1 MRLLDFQRIAK
12 KMNNFAVVI
21 LTHGRPNK
29 VFTYSTLRKSG
40 YTGDIYLLVDDMDKC
55 MSEYIGIYGDKVL
68 SFSKSE
74 IAGTFDK
81 MDNFGN
87 MATVTYARNAVF
99 DVCRNAG
106 LKYICVMDDDY
117 TKIEYRITGDG
128 GYYAK
133 KANNCDSLF
142 GAYVDFLKESGV
154 CTICFSQGG
163 DFMGGGANQNVLS
176 GFKLKRKMMNVYF
189 FDVDKGLKF
198 SGMMNEDLTSSI
210 TNGVV
215 GKVILT
221 SLLNSVTQ
229 KETQSNPGGLT
240 DLYLEMGT
248 YVKSFYSV
256 IAAPSCVKIAAM
268 GESSVR
274 IHHSVSWKN
283 AVPKILRESVK
294 RAQ

>member
-1 MRLLDFQRIAK
+1 
-12 KMNNFAVVI
+12 MNKFAVVI

-29 VFTYSTLRKSG
+29 VFTHNRLRKSG

-55 MSEYIGIYGDKVL
+55 MNEYVSIYGDKVL

-74 IAGTFDK
+74 TAGSFDK

-87 MATVTYARNAVF
+87 MATVVYARNAVF
-99 DVCRNAG
+99 DVCKKAG

-117 TKIEYRITGDG
+117 QNIVYKITGDG
-128 GYYAK
+128 GYYSR
-133 KANNCDSLF
+133 KANNCDRLF
-142 GAYVDFLKESGV
+142 EVYIDFLKESGV
-154 CTICFSQGG
+154 HTVCFAQGG
-163 DFMGGGANQNVLS
+163 DFIGGAKNSKVTG
-176 GFKLKRKMMNVYF
+176 GFKHIRKMMNVYF
-189 FDVDKGLKF
+189 FDVDNGLKF

-215 GKVILT
+215 GRVILT
-221 SLLNSVTQ
+221 ALFNSVTQ
-229 KETQSNPGGLT
+229 KDTQSNPGGLT
-240 DLYLEMGT
+240 ELYLEMGT

-268 GESSVR
+268 GDSSLR
-274 IHHSVSWKN
+274 IHHRVSWKN

-294 RAQ
+294 HAPRLHQ